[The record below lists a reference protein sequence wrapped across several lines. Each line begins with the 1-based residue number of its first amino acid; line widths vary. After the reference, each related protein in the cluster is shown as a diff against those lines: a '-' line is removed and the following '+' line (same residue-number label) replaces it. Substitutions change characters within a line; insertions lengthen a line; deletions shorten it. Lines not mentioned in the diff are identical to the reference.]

1 MIRSIRTAAP
11 ALAAL
16 LVMAVTACSDN
27 NTTAPS
33 ALNDME
39 RNDAIV
45 LNPPGRPTA
54 TLTMAVMDYTA
65 GVMVGGATVAFASGL
80 NGTPKN
86 VVDNDA
92 SDADKRDGYFK
103 VVMPKATVYSGTVI
117 AALSKYDRIEAMLQ
131 VGSTASNVNLG
142 TLSLRTNPLFTVYI
156 RRGSDN
162 VLLGG
167 AKLTV
172 GWADGSAPWMTR
184 LDNLDDMDPTPGRIK
199 FYGKSARTHQ
209 ICEIQAPYGFL
220 IPTPACKTVW
230 GSWDQKVD
238 VPFLHVIMG

>member
-1 MIRSIRTAAP
+1 MIRSIRSAAP
-11 ALAAL
+11 ALSAL
-16 LVMAVTACSDN
+16 VVMAFAACSDA
-27 NTTAPS
+27 NTTAPN
-33 ALNDME
+33 ADME

-45 LNPPGRPTA
+45 WIPGRPTA
-54 TLTMAVMDYTA
+54 NITMVVKDYTT
-65 GVMVGGATVAFASGL
+65 GGFVGGTTVAFASGID
-80 NGTPKN
+80 GTPKN

-92 SDADKRDGYFK
+92 SDADKRDVYFK

-131 VGSTASNVNLG
+131 MGSTATNVNLG
-142 TLSLRTNPLFTVYI
+142 TLFLRTNPLFTVYI

-184 LDNLDDMDPTPGRIK
+184 TDNLDDMDPTPGRIK

-220 IPTPACKTVW
+220 IPTPSCRTVA
-230 GSWDQKVD
+230 GSWDQQIGFQ
-238 VPFLHVIMG
+238 FLHYTQ